1 MEYATPDR
9 RHRAMKKYLTVV
21 ASFVIMLCIGGIYSW
36 SIIASALMED
46 YQLSAIQSQIIFGV
60 LIAILP
66 VTMIFVAKIGSK
78 IYKKYIGYVSGIL
91 FLLGYLL
98 AGASHGNFLLLFTGI
113 GIFSGVGTGFGYWL
127 ALTTPVMWFPGKKG
141 LITGIAAAGFGL
153 GAVLMSEFSEIILRQ
168 GYNVLELLKIIG
180 ISYGIVI
187 LAFSNLIYTVQND
200 PTKIEAPAK
209 LRQFMSAGIFK
220 KLFAGVFLGTFAGL
234 LIIGSLKI
242 IGGQYDI
249 SEHILILGVAL
260 FAFANFSGRL
270 IWGFLSDYLGAG
282 LSIFLALLFQSLS
295 IISLNVFQLSDSS
308 YLIISS
314 LIGFGFG
321 GNFVLFAK
329 ETAQVFGVNNL
340 GLVYPYVLLGYSIA
354 GIAGPLSGGLLYDLS
369 HSYHSAIFLA
379 ALVSLAGS
387 LLFLIHVLSSTKN
400 KKTAEKRESVEKS
413 SSKTG

>member
-1 MEYATPDR
+1 MEYAKPDR

-36 SIIASALMED
+36 SIIASSLMED

-78 IYKKYIGYVSGIL
+78 INKKYIGYVCGIL

-113 GIFSGVGTGFGYWL
+113 GLLSGVGTGFGYWL

-200 PTKIEAPAK
+200 PTKMEAPAK
-209 LRQFMSAGIFK
+209 LRQFMAAGIFK

-249 SEHILILGVAL
+249 SEHILILGVAI
-260 FAFANFSGRL
+260 FAFANFLGRL
-270 IWGFLSDYLGAG
+270 IWGFLSDYLGAS

-308 YLIISS
+308 YLIIST

-379 ALVSLAGS
+379 AVVSLTGS
-387 LLFLIHVLSSTKN
+387 LLFLIHVLASTKN
-400 KKTAEKRESVEKS
+400 RKAAAERESVENS
-413 SSKTG
+413 SSKTS

>member
-1 MEYATPDR
+1 
-9 RHRAMKKYLTVV
+9 MKKYLTVV

-78 IYKKYIGYVSGIL
+78 INKKYIGYVSGIL

-113 GIFSGVGTGFGYWL
+113 GILSGVGTGFGYWL

-200 PTKIEAPAK
+200 PTK
-209 LRQFMSAGIFK
+209 
-220 KLFAGVFLGTFAGL
+220 
-234 LIIGSLKI
+234 
-242 IGGQYDI
+242 
-249 SEHILILGVAL
+249 
-260 FAFANFSGRL
+260 
-270 IWGFLSDYLGAG
+270 
-282 LSIFLALLFQSLS
+282 
-295 IISLNVFQLSDSS
+295 
-308 YLIISS
+308 
-314 LIGFGFG
+314 
-321 GNFVLFAK
+321 
-329 ETAQVFGVNNL
+329 
-340 GLVYPYVLLGYSIA
+340 
-354 GIAGPLSGGLLYDLS
+354 
-369 HSYHSAIFLA
+369 
-379 ALVSLAGS
+379 
-387 LLFLIHVLSSTKN
+387 
-400 KKTAEKRESVEKS
+400 
-413 SSKTG
+413 